1 MTCGATEKAILSQKE
16 LSDDLLFT
24 RLRPNRANTK
34 SPKPSLS
41 ATPQFAAP
49 LHENCNR
56 QALHLSTPGFSPN
69 ILFDVRPMPKL
80 LLITFFSIV
89 LWVAISIAMMWP
101 PVCRYGGKDA
111 IRGYQAVYCI
121 NNLRQ
126 IDGAKQQFALET
138 GRRNGPVDAA
148 QLERGY
154 FGSKPPR
161 CSSGGIYFYGDI
173 GQVPV
178 CSLSTN
184 PAPRPVK
191 ERLGPFFWQWKIRP
205 TLGPAEHKLR
215 TP

>member
-1 MTCGATEKAILSQKE
+1 MPKILIAAIL
-16 LSDDLLFT
+16 LF
-24 RLRPNRANTK
+24 
-34 SPKPSLS
+34 
-41 ATPQFAAP
+41 
-49 LHENCNR
+49 
-56 QALHLSTPGFSPN
+56 ALW
-69 ILFDVRPMPKL
+69 
-80 LLITFFSIV
+80 IV
-89 LWVAISIAMMWP
+89 VSVAMMWP

-121 NNLRQ
+121 GNLRQ

-138 GRRNGPVDAA
+138 GRTNGPVDAA

-154 FGSKPPR
+154 LKPLR
-161 CSSGGIYFYGDI
+161 CPSGGIYFYGDI

-205 TLGPAEHKLR
+205 TLGPAEHKLP